1 MNDEIG
7 GLEAEQNEIFSA
19 LSAAAKETGF
29 STEAPEDADNFSEP
43 ADPLVEDTRVSEQD
57 VRDGKIDVD
66 AKAEQHDD
74 EPAEEEAPAEEAKA
88 EAKPEAEEKPADE
101 TPAFDWTASG
111 FGEEDAKALSSLSAE
126 KAAQIQRAV
135 TVDTAMQDLLATY
148 SEPYKARGI
157 NLTPELVPEY
167 MASLARLDHMAHT
180 DPAGYLRYVAE
191 RMNQDPAEVF
201 GLNKA
206 KSPDDDDW
214 DPWADDDEEK
224 PAAKAEA
231 KPAAPEAPKFDP
243 TQPTEVELQARNR
256 AVVTKIESFAQEKG
270 ADGQLLRPHFEK
282 VAPSIQAAMA
292 MERQA
297 GRTHDLNNLHKELDR
312 LYLLAVQADPELGPA
327 EYAKIQAANARDQ
340 GQAKAR
346 EGVERIQ
353 KAARASRTASTPAP
367 GARTNGATPSDLP
380 IHELVAGIARGDI
393 Q

>member
-1 MNDEIG
+1 MIDENG
-7 GLEAEQNEIFSA
+7 GFEAEQNEVFSA
-19 LSAAAKETGF
+19 LFAAAKETGF
-29 STEAPEDADNFSEP
+29 STEAPEDADNFADP

-66 AKAEQHDD
+66 AKADQHDD
-74 EPAEEEAPAEEAKA
+74 DPEAAEETPVEETKA
-88 EAKPEAEEKPADE
+88 EAKPADE

-111 FGEEDAKALSSLSAE
+111 FGEEDAKALSALSPE
-126 KAAQIQRAV
+126 KASQIQRAV
-135 TVDTAMQDLLATY
+135 TVDAAMQDLLTTY

-167 MASLARLDHMAHT
+167 MASLARLDHMSHT

-191 RMNQDPAEVF
+191 RMGQNPAEVF
-201 GLNKA
+201 GLNKDEA
-206 KSPDDDDW
+206 KSAKDDDDW
-214 DPWADDDEEK
+214 DPWADDDDEK
-224 PAAKAEA
+224 PEA
-231 KPAAPEAPKFDP
+231 KTAAPAAPKFDP
-243 TQPTEVELQARNR
+243 TQLTDVEIQSRNR
-256 AVVTKIESFAQEKG
+256 AVVGKIESFAQEKG
-270 ADGQLLRPHFEK
+270 DDGQLRRPHFEK

-327 EYAKIQAANARDQ
+327 EIAKIQAANARDQ
-340 GQAKAR
+340 GQAQAR